1 MIKNPSFSGKVR
13 INEEKNTAGF
23 SGKGNPKSVANVNQ
37 AQGPRTGNASA
48 HGGKRAD
55 FVDAKQVRAPL
66 ANVITDAY
74 AARGRGRADHVTKT
88 EDGISPNTN
97 AKFRK

>member
-1 MIKNPSFSGKVR
+1 MIKNPSYSADVKLA
-13 INEEKNTAGF
+13 KDKAAGF
-23 SGKGNPKSVANVNQ
+23 SAKGNPKSVGNVNQ
-37 AQGPRTGNASA
+37 PQGPRTGNASA

-66 ANVITDAY
+66 ADTINAAY
-74 AARGRGRADHVTKT
+74 AARGRGRQDTVNKSL
-88 EDGISPNTN
+88 DQISPNTN